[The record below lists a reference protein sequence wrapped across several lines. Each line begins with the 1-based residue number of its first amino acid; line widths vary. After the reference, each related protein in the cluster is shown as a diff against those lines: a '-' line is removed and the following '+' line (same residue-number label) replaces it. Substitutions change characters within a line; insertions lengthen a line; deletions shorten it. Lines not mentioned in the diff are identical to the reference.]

1 MTKLDC
7 NVVNCSYN
15 ADNCCRRTDI
25 QVEGTQAKTSS
36 ETCCGSFA
44 PKGSGCQS
52 CHTTDVKKDTT
63 VSCEACECKFNED
76 HACHAGD
83 FFGEPYAASQ
93 RAVLNISVVADED
106 CEIILLNVKRL
117 LITCPTACEHHQ
129 KLIRNLVS
137 VLAKKILIL
146 NDKITHVGKRT
157 TRDKLLSYLSAESIR
172 HSSLSFDIPFD
183 RQQLADYLCIDRA
196 AMSTEISKLQK
207 EGFIKTNRNHFE
219 LQLSIIKKKNYTI

>member
-63 VSCEACECKFNED
+63 V
-76 HACHAGD
+76 
-83 FFGEPYAASQ
+83 
-93 RAVLNISVVADED
+93 
-106 CEIILLNVKRL
+106 
-117 LITCPTACEHHQ
+117 
-129 KLIRNLVS
+129 
-137 VLAKKILIL
+137 
-146 NDKITHVGKRT
+146 
-157 TRDKLLSYLSAESIR
+157 
-172 HSSLSFDIPFD
+172 
-183 RQQLADYLCIDRA
+183 RQQQGDRVRQFCMQLLTGAYGRQTA
-196 AMSTEISKLQK
+196 ALPVKGEK
-207 EGFIKTNRNHFE
+207 EWNN
-219 LQLSIIKKKNYTI
+219 